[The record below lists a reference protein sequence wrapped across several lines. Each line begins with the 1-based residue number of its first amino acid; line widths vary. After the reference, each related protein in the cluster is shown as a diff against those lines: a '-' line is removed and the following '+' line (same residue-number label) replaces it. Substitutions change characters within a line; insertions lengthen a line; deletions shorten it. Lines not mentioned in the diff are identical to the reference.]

1 MSPLVLVEMLG
12 MFVNTLTADGVYGV
26 KDTVNLQLVIQMI

>member
-12 MFVNTLTADGVYGV
+12 MFVNTLTADGVSGV
-26 KDTVNLQLVIQMI
+26 KDSVNLQLVIQMI